1 MSDNHGNTPAAWTA
15 VTIGLLGFAVGGIG
29 LVIESMLVFWIGV
42 ALAPVALVAG
52 AVLTKIGLGGR
63 DHSTD
68 RQVDRG
74 REKAH

>member
-1 MSDNHGNTPAAWTA
+1 MSDSHGNTPAAWTA
-15 VTIGLLGFAVGGIG
+15 VTIGLIAFAVGGIG
-29 LVIESMLVFWIGV
+29 LVIGSMLVFWIGV

-52 AVLTKIGLGGR
+52 AVMTKVGFGGR
-63 DHSTD
+63 DHSTE